1 MAAVE
6 LLLIRHCQ
14 AAGQTPDASLTAEGQ
29 AQAERLADA
38 LAGAGIRRI
47 VSSPFRRARQSIE
60 PLARRL
66 GLEVRLDDRLVERVL
81 RGSPAADWEE
91 MLRLSFEDL
100 ELCFE
105 DGESSAA
112 AMARGREAVADLLS
126 ESDGPVAAVSHG
138 NLMTLILRQFDGRF
152 GFKEW
157 QALTNPDVFRVSDPA
172 GKPRVQ
178 RIWK

>member
-14 AAGQTPDASLTAEGQ
+14 AEGQAPDASLTAEGR
-29 AQAERLADA
+29 AQAERLAA
-38 LAGAGIRRI
+38 GLAGAGICRI

-66 GLEVRLDDRLVERVL
+66 GLEVGLDDRLAERVL
-81 RGSPAADWEE
+81 CGSPAADWEE

-100 ELCFE
+100 DLCFE
-105 DGESSAA
+105 GGESSAA
-112 AMARGREAVADLLS
+112 AVARGREAVADLLS
-126 ESDGPVAAVSHG
+126 EADGPVAAVSHG

-152 GFKEW
+152 GFKQW
-157 QALTNPDVFRVSDPA
+157 RALTNPDVFRVSGPA
-172 GKPRVQ
+172 GKMWVQ
-178 RIWK
+178 RVWE